1 MKTHYIVVEIE
12 KAGKY
17 TAAAVPVTGSDNILH
32 KINVPGVISATLYE
46 TRTAANARLIE
57 LAELYKRNNTFMYS

>member
-1 MKTHYIVVEIE
+1 MKKYWIVLEIE

-32 KINVPGVISATLYE
+32 KINVPGVISATLYD
-46 TRTAANARLIE
+46 TRSAAGARMLE
-57 LAELYKRNNTFMYS
+57 LAEIYKRNNTYMYS